1 MGVEGLTTALLQLPH
16 PRSMESIIGHQA
28 SRIETDATDIPPY
41 PLCSTTEINNKNTH
55 QLHRQHSAEFLPNT
69 DRLVLQTQQTCVS
82 LLLLSSLSSSP
93 LRSLCPFP
101 QVGVRRLA
109 QAYVYTVRAN
119 FDFNLQFS
127 IEISLE
133 TVLENTDYADGP
145 KSTAGS

>member
-1 MGVEGLTTALLQLPH
+1 M
-16 PRSMESIIGHQA
+16 
-28 SRIETDATDIPPY
+28 
-41 PLCSTTEINNKNTH
+41 
-55 QLHRQHSAEFLPNT
+55 
-69 DRLVLQTQQTCVS
+69 
-82 LLLLSSLSSSP
+82 
-93 LRSLCPFP
+93 
-101 QVGVRRLA
+101 GVRRLA